1 MEVENDIVFR
11 KHLRVCKKCNR
22 YPLTSQLD
30 LQNLSYR
37 ITYAHAQRYMY
48 MDVHCSLV
56 IIPKRVISKC
66 SFIG

>member
-1 MEVENDIVFR
+1 MGTVDGSRKWYSFLENNLTVY
-11 KHLRVCKKCNR
+11 KKCKCI

-30 LQNLSYR
+30 LQNLSCR

-56 IIPKRVISKC
+56 YNTKKGNI
-66 SFIG
+66 